1 METITKLLIRWT
13 SVPVIFFGLLL
24 CGCASPGVAPVE
36 KISTVE
42 KAIQEA
48 RDSNATV
55 SAPLELRRAEDKLTE
70 AKAAMKEEEFEKA
83 RRLADEALIDANLAE
98 ATARS
103 EKAKKTTKA
112 MSDDI
117 DILRREIERTEKLK

>member
-1 METITKLLIRWT
+1 MVRWT
-13 SVPVIFFGLLL
+13 VVPVIFCGLLL
-24 CGCASPGVAPVE
+24 CGCASTAVAPVE
-36 KISTVE
+36 KITTVE

-55 SAPLELRRAEDKLTE
+55 SAPLGLRHAEDKLKE

-98 ATARS
+98 ATSRS
-103 EKAKKTTKA
+103 VKAKKTTQE
-112 MSDDI
+112 MRDDI
-117 DILRREIERTEKLK
+117 DTLRHEIERTEKIK

>member
-1 METITKLLIRWT
+1 MESTMKLLIRWT
-13 SVPVIFFGLLL
+13 AVPVIFCGLLL

-42 KAIQEA
+42 RAIQEA

-55 SAPLELRRAEDKLTE
+55 SAPLELRHAEDKLKE
-70 AKAAMKEEEFEKA
+70 AKVAMKEEEFEKA

-98 ATARS
+98 ATAHS
-103 EKAKKTTKA
+103 EKAKKTA
-112 MSDDI
+112 QEMHDDI
-117 DILRREIERTEKLK
+117 DTLRREVERSEKLK

>member
-1 METITKLLIRWT
+1 MEKTAILLIRWT
-13 SVPVIFFGLLL
+13 VVPVIFYGLLL
-24 CGCASPGVAPVE
+24 CGCASTEVAPVE

-55 SAPLELRRAEDKLTE
+55 SAPLELRHAEDKLKE

-83 RRLADEALIDANLAE
+83 AAELRASINGAAETADGKGVEPHA
-98 ATARS
+98 
-103 EKAKKTTKA
+103 
-112 MSDDI
+112 
-117 DILRREIERTEKLK
+117 

>member
-1 METITKLLIRWT
+1 MKSITRLLVRWT
-13 SVPVIFFGLLL
+13 VVPVIFCSLLL
-24 CGCASPGVAPVE
+24 CGCASTAVAPVE

-48 RDSNATV
+48 RESNATV
-55 SAPLELRRAEDKLTE
+55 SAPLELRRAEDKLKE

-98 ATARS
+98 ALSRS
-103 EKAKKTTKA
+103 EKAKKTTQE
-112 MSDDI
+112 MRDDI
-117 DILRREIERTEKLK
+117 DTLRREIERTEKIK

>member
-1 METITKLLIRWT
+1 MSIKYFTT
-13 SVPVIFFGLLL
+13 PVILFFFILIG
-24 CGCASPGVAPVE
+24 GCASPGVPPVE

-48 RDSNATV
+48 RESNATV
-55 SAPLELRRAEDKLTE
+55 SAPLELRHAEDKLNE

-83 RRLADEALIDANLAE
+83 RRLADEALLDAKLAE

-103 EKAKKTTKA
+103 EKAKKTTQE
-112 MSDDI
+112 MRDNI
-117 DILRREIERTEKLK
+117 DTLRREVERTD

>member
-1 METITKLLIRWT
+1 MEKTAILLIRWT
-13 SVPVIFFGLLL
+13 VVPVIFYGLLL
-24 CGCASPGVAPVE
+24 CGCASTEVAPVE

-55 SAPLELRRAEDKLTE
+55 SAPLELRHAEDKLKE

-83 RRLADEALIDANLAE
+83 RRLADEALLDANLAE

-103 EKAKKTTKA
+103 EKSKKTTQEIR
-112 MSDDI
+112 DDI
-117 DILRREIERTEKLK
+117 DTLRREIERTEKLK

>member
-13 SVPVIFFGLLL
+13 VVSVIFCGLLL

-55 SAPLELRRAEDKLTE
+55 SAPLELRHAEDKLKE
-70 AKAAMKEEEFEKA
+70 AKSAMKEEEFD
-83 RRLADEALIDANLAE
+83 LIADTFRDPRVWRKENGEWIKDNLGD
-98 ATARS
+98 
-103 EKAKKTTKA
+103 KN
-112 MSDDI
+112 
-117 DILRREIERTEKLK
+117 

>member
-13 SVPVIFFGLLL
+13 VVSVIFCGLLL

-48 RDSNATV
+48 RDSN
-55 SAPLELRRAEDKLTE
+55 E
-70 AKAAMKEEEFEKA
+70 AKSAMKEEEFEKA

-103 EKAKKTTKA
+103 EKAKKTTKT

-117 DILRREIERTEKLK
+117 DTLRHEIERTEKLK

>member
-1 METITKLLIRWT
+1 MSIQHFTT
-13 SVPVIFFGLLL
+13 PVILFFFILLG
-24 CGCASPGVAPVE
+24 GCASTEVAPVE

-48 RDSNATV
+48 RESNATV
-55 SAPLELRRAEDKLTE
+55 SAPLELRHAEDKLNE

-83 RRLADEALIDANLAE
+83 RLLADEALIDANLAE

-103 EKAKKTTKA
+103 EKAKKTTQEIQ
-112 MSDDI
+112 DDI
-117 DILRREIERTEKLK
+117 DTLRREVERTEKIK